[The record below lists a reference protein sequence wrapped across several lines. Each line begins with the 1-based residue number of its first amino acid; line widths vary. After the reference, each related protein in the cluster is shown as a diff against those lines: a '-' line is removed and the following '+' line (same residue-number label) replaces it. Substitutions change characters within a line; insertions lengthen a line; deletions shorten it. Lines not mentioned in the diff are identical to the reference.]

1 MKTLKERLAFFLPG
15 LYEGGAER
23 IILNLAKGISARG
36 YAVDLVL
43 ARAEGP
49 FMPQI
54 PDTVRLI
61 DLKAPRVLGSV
72 PALVKYLQRERP
84 TALLSAMFANV
95 IAIWAR
101 RLCSVPGRLVIT
113 EHNTLSSVV
122 KNNNDFRW
130 KLYPKMAG
138 WFYPWADNII
148 AVSNDVADDLTRVAK
163 IPQELIQVIYNPIV
177 TPDLLDKSEASLE
190 HPWFKDGETLPV
202 VLAVGRLTDQKAFDV
217 LIRAFSLVRKNR
229 PARLLILG
237 EGENRPALQSLIKK
251 HGLEQDVNLMG
262 FVQNPYSYLAHASL
276 FVLPSRWEGLPTVL
290 VEALYL
296 GTPIIATD
304 CPGGSREILK
314 DGQYG
319 RLVPVD
325 APLILAEAIEG
336 SLNDCR
342 SCPPKESWT
351 PFTLEFAMDRY
362 INLLLGVSSIDLRSK
377 QRQADD
383 KQTKD

>member
-1 MKTLKERLAFFLPG
+1 MNTTKERLAFFLPG

-49 FMPQI
+49 YLPQI

-61 DLKAPRVLGSV
+61 DLRAPRVLGSL
-72 PALVKYLQRERP
+72 PALVKYLQCERP
-84 TALLSAMFANV
+84 TALLSALFANV
-95 IAIWAR
+95 IALWAR

-113 EHNTLSSVV
+113 EHNTLSSIV
-122 KNNNDFRW
+122 KNTNDLRW
-130 KLYPKMAG
+130 KLYPKLAK

-148 AVSNDVADDLTRVAK
+148 AVSNYVANDLTQVAK
-163 IPQELIQVIYNPIV
+163 IPHDLIQVIYNPIV
-177 TPDLLDKSEASLE
+177 TPDLLDKSEASFE
-190 HPWFKDGETLPV
+190 HPWFKDSETAPV
-202 VLAVGRLTDQKAFDV
+202 VLAIGRLTDQKGFDV

-229 PARLLILG
+229 SVRLLILG
-237 EGENRPALQSLIKK
+237 EGENRPALQSLIMTL
-251 HGLEQDVNLMG
+251 GLEQEVNLMG
-262 FVQNPYSYLAHASL
+262 FVQNPYPYLSRASL

-296 GTPIIATD
+296 DTPIIATD

-314 DGQYG
+314 DGLYG

-325 APLILAEAIEG
+325 DPLLLAEAIER
-336 SLNDCR
+336 SMDNHR

-351 PFTLEFAMDRY
+351 PFTLEFVMDRY
-362 INLLLGVSSIDLRSK
+362 LNLLLGVS
-377 QRQADD
+377 
-383 KQTKD
+383 